1 VSDDEHERT
10 RARLAP
16 VGQLLW
22 VGRAISFDCV
32 DAAGATIAS
41 HSTAAGID
49 AAPMPTA
56 RAVYVTTTDGIA
68 IVATDASC
76 PGA

>member
-1 VSDDEHERT
+1 VS
-10 RARLAP
+10 L
-16 VGQLLW
+16 
-22 VGRAISFDCV
+22 DCV
-32 DAAGATIAS
+32 DTGGATIAS

-49 AAPMPTA
+49 SAPMPTPH
-56 RAVYVTTTDGIA
+56 AVYVTTADGIA